1 MKSAS
6 KWLLGSPGHR
16 RRHGG
21 EPGDVD
27 DCAETADGG
36 ILPEFGSPQVS
47 GSVASGS
54 GKIMGSRKLSSSV
67 STLRGLKARH
77 SFSRGGSPGVGASGA
92 SAGTGAGGNGDGVP
106 DQGAQPGAG
115 AHDAADSATDAA
127 GMGRKHSKLS
137 SKLKGGAR
145 KMSQQVKSLKMKGK
159 AGGQG
164 GGDGLGF
171 GGGTGTSGTG
181 AGAGA
186 CSPSPRKKKKKRGVK
201 AWRAARSPAKKRLAR
216 LQGHVPLTLP
226 EVLKDPEKLPFLLEY
241 INGVAGATDL
251 DQYSGGAD
259 SMKLLFLLE
268 IEQQVSECVL
278 CASVRTYSR

>member
-27 DCAETADGG
+27 DCAETADT
-36 ILPEFGSPQVS
+36 LLEFGSPQVS

-115 AHDAADSATDAA
+115 AHDAADSAADAA

-159 AGGQG
+159 VGGQG

-171 GGGTGTSGTG
+171 DGGDGRGGGRHSGGGTGTSGTG

-186 CSPSPRKKKKKRGVK
+186 GSPSPRKKKKKRGVK

-241 INGVAGATDL
+241 INGVAGATDEVGGG
-251 DQYSGGAD
+251 GGAD

-268 IEQQVSECVL
+268 IEQQVK
-278 CASVRTYSR
+278 